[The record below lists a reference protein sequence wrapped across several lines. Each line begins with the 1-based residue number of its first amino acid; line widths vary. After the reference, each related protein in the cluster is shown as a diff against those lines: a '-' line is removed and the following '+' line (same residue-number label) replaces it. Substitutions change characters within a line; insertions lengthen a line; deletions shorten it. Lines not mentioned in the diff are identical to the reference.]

1 MPEGLHADVLGVFTL
16 ANISQAN
23 RFRGSL
29 MGLAVGD
36 AVGTTVEFMRPGT
49 FEPVTD
55 MVGGGPFYLK
65 PGQWTDDTSLALCLA
80 ESLVQCGGFNA
91 ADQMSL
97 YTMWYRT
104 GYWSS
109 TGRCFDIGN
118 TTRESLHRWRA
129 HPQAIPPATGRSC
142 GSHRSH
148 CSARSSHREHR
159 VRAGRQTACSCHF
172 GDRSSAS
179 CAEIQSCSGGRTRS
193 VLLI

>member
-118 TTRESLHRWRA
+118 TTRESLHKYEETA
-129 HPQAIPPATGRSC
+129 EPM
-142 GSHRSH
+142 
-148 CSARSSHREHR
+148 
-159 VRAGRQTACSCHF
+159 AG
-172 GDRSSAS
+172 SSAS
-179 CAEIQSCSGGRTRS
+179 DTAGNGSVMRLAPVPLFCAEQPSRTSGEGGKTDCLQLSLRRQ
-193 VLLI
+193 V